1 MAKNKRNLIIGA
13 IAVLGASAA
22 GAVAILKKKKRETVF
37 RETSMDAL
45 EELES
50 FMREDTNSKETSSEE
65 IKAENTIPKETKS
78 EDTISK
84 ETKSEDTISKDTTS
98 KENKTKENNK
108 TDKEI

>member
-65 IKAENTIPKETKS
+65 IKSK
-78 EDTISK
+78 DTISK

>member
-65 IKAENTIPKETKS
+65 IKS

-84 ETKSEDTISKDTTS
+84 ETKSEDTISKDTIS

>member
-65 IKAENTIPKETKS
+65 IKAENTNSKETN
-78 EDTISK
+78 SK
-84 ETKSEDTISKDTTS
+84 ETKSEDTISKDTIS